1 MQIFGLQLPLPWDPT
16 VIIFQKYADPSFFP
30 SQSFG
35 GFVDSTPPR
44 DDHTMIIRKPI
55 DPRSPREIS
64 FENITQTPVNH
75 WKFKWERYM
84 EDEEN
89 FCLNSFGIL

>member
-1 MQIFGLQLPLPWDPT
+1 MLTLLSSHPNHLGDLWIRP
-16 VIIFQKYADPSFFP
+16 
-30 SQSFG
+30 
-35 GFVDSTPPR
+35 PPR